1 VLILGSFLL
10 QMDLQRLPSYRVHSP
25 FHVPELISRRLIR
38 VDVPLN
44 HSWDF
49 KCHLQADRVL
59 KSWIFD
65 GTSGAVHSES
75 WVCMGAS
82 FQRSARSNTGFLEFW
97 SWFRL
102 HRRIHRHLDTNQP
115 VRKRQI
121 QRQVSAPNTA
131 PYTGFQ
137 RASRK
142 VSPAI
147 LLPWRSHI

>member
-49 KCHLQADRVL
+49 KHHLQADRVL

-82 FQRSARSNTGFLEFW
+82 FQRSARSNTGFLEFY
-97 SWFRL
+97 SSCL
-102 HRRIHRHLDTNQP
+102 GLDYIGESSPANPLQLDNNQP
-115 VRKRQI
+115 GKTGAK
-121 QRQVSAPNTA
+121 SAKYSA
-131 PYTGFQ
+131 RYSAKFSVL
-137 RASRK
+137 AE
-142 VSPAI
+142 
-147 LLPWRSHI
+147 LPKG